1 MGVTLLESCMLD
13 IRDSLLLK
21 AEIQNFKEGSCIGD
35 LGPNQEQVQIR
46 TVETLLRQE
55 KNLEKKLKSIEYLR
69 LLHK

>member
-35 LGPNQEQVQIR
+35 LGPSQEQVQIR
-46 TVETLLRQE
+46 KVETLLRQE
-55 KNLEKKLKSIEYLR
+55 KNLEKKLKNIEYLR

>member
-1 MGVTLLESCMLD
+1 MGVTLLESCTLD

-21 AEIQNFKEGSCIGD
+21 AEIQNIKEGSCIGD

-46 TVETLLRQE
+46 KVETLLRQE